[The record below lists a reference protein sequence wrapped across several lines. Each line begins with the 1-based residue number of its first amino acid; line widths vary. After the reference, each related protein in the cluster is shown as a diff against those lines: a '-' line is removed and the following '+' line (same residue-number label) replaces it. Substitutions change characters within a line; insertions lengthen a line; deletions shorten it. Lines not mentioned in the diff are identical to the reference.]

1 MAMDIHSTRQRIVSG
16 GIDQFQCL
24 IKVFVLENVS
34 LHTASN
40 EKSTAEENSLTVITG
55 PNISSTIVI
64 DLGSFVKMTV
74 GWTKYP
80 FESSPVPP
88 ISTSPPASLAF
99 LIYPVILSYEGRLL
113 R

>member
-1 MAMDIHSTRQRIVSG
+1 MAIDIHSTRQRIVGG

-34 LHTASN
+34 LKTGLN
-40 EKSTAEENSLTVITG
+40 PNSTTEENSLTVITG

-74 GWTKYP
+74 GWTK
-80 FESSPVPP
+80 
-88 ISTSPPASLAF
+88 
-99 LIYPVILSYEGRLL
+99 
-113 R
+113 